1 MKVQK
6 YNLIARSRSKYHDLE
21 AETVYS
27 CQKEETMAKHCAKIM
42 FNGQGITP
50 ERAKELMYSWFNS
63 WGEQYK
69 VVTFF

>member
-6 YNLIARSRSKYHDLE
+6 YNLIARSRLHYVCLE
-21 AETVYS
+21 GRSVYS

-63 WGEQYK
+63 WDEQYK